1 MEVINGMSGKLL
13 KQWRKNNRLNWSEES
28 RLLLQIAVSQCLS
41 DEDKQ
46 LLSATVKACFAKKRL
61 RHIAPARYNSEG

>member
-1 MEVINGMSGKLL
+1 MDVINGMSGKQLRE
-13 KQWRKNNRLNWSEES
+13 WRKNNRRNWGEEN

-46 LLSATVKACFAKKRL
+46 LLSATVKACFAQKKTE
-61 RHIAPARYNSEG
+61 ADNSGLL